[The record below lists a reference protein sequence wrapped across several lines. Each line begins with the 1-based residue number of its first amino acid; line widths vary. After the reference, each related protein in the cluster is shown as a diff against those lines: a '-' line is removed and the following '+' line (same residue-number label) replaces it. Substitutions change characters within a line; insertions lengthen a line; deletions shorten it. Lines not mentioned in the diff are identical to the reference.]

1 MLIRKMNYLDVDTIV
16 EIEKELFT
24 SPWSRD
30 DLYYEVEKNAFST
43 ILILE
48 NDDEIVG
55 YIGMWLLGDQTQ
67 ITTLGIRKM

>member
-30 DLYYEVEKNAFST
+30 DLYYEVE
-43 ILILE
+43 
-48 NDDEIVG
+48 
-55 YIGMWLLGDQTQ
+55 
-67 ITTLGIRKM
+67 RKMLFRSF